1 VSLAAILGAL
11 SAPRRLPPVVRL
23 RPQPWE
29 IACYL
34 ARAVQ
39 GDACCD
45 AIHRAGEHL
54 LIATA
59 TTDGDE
65 AIARAIAL
73 RDAAAELPAA
83 DRAPVVIAML
93 RDLLDDAPTWAAV
106 ALDRAL
112 VTAAALCRTTPTAEH
127 RAHAA
132 RILLQN
138 R

>member
-1 VSLAAILGAL
+1 MSLASILGAL
-11 SAPRRLPPVVRL
+11 VSPRRPPPVVRVK
-23 RPQPWE
+23 PQPWE
-29 IACYL
+29 VACYL

-39 GDACCD
+39 GDGSCD

-54 LIATA
+54 LVATA

-73 RDAAAELPAA
+73 RDAAAELPDA

-106 ALDRAL
+106 AFDRAL
-112 VTAAALCRTTPTAEH
+112 VSAAALCRTTPTAEH

-132 RILLQN
+132 RIL
-138 R
+138 RETR